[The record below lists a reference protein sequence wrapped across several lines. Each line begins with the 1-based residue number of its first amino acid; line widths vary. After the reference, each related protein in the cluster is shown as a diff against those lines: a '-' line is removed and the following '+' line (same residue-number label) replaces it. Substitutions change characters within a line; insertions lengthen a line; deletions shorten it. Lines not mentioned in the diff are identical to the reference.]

1 MQPLVEYIAYVEDT
15 VGLLSCMHG
24 FISSLLQNLHSVYV
38 LYLFELFIIF
48 SLLKFHANHLLIF
61 GNKYCNI
68 YFG

>member
-38 LYLFELFIIF
+38 L
-48 SLLKFHANHLLIF
+48 
-61 GNKYCNI
+61 
-68 YFG
+68 